1 MRARLFCKTGKLAG
15 IEHQIGHEAT
25 IGRGAQNTIVL
36 PASVISQRHA
46 RISFDPL
53 ADGYFLEDL
62 HSKNGT
68 RLDGVRVAD
77 RERLGGLNVVTLG
90 EEHDFIFVALAE
102 GPARTAAMADQASAA
117 SPAETPSPAAPDP
130 AGPAASATVLETRS
144 AVAVPPLVGAP
155 ADGSDDPVSEAATIH
170 EPASALKVPPLVPDA
185 GDDGTSSAATMLQTP
200 SALRDP
206 PLEDASSADQP
217 DAPNPTAVFEI
228 RAADGTRRR
237 FTLTEGR
244 HVVGRAQDCDVQ
256 IDDRTL
262 SRQHAAFIVRA
273 GALTVEDLGSQ
284 NGTFVESEPVLA
296 PVTLEV
302 GQTVTLGDQIDVVWV
317 TP

>member
-1 MRARLFCKTGKLAG
+1 MRARLFCKTGELAG
-15 IEHQIGHEAT
+15 IEHHIGHEAT
-25 IGRGAQNTIVL
+25 IGRGTQNTIVL
-36 PASVISQRHA
+36 PANVISQHHA
-46 RISFDPL
+46 RIAFDPL

-102 GPARTAAMADQASAA
+102 GPTRAAGVADRASAA
-117 SPAETPSPAAPDP
+117 SLAETPAPASADVTGPPD
-130 AGPAASATVLETRS
+130 SATVLEPRS
-144 AVAVPPLVGAP
+144 AVAVPPLVDTP
-155 ADGSDDPVSEAATIH
+155 ADGSDEPVSEAATIH
-170 EPASALKVPPLVPDA
+170 EPASALRVPPLAPDA
-185 GDDGTSSAATMLQTP
+185 GDDRTASAATVFQPP
-200 SALRDP
+200 SALRVP

-217 DAPNPTAVFEI
+217 DAVNPTVVFEI
-228 RAADGTRRR
+228 RQADGTRRR
-237 FTLTEGR
+237 FTLIDGR
-244 HVVGRAQDCDVQ
+244 HVIGRAQDCDVQ

-262 SRQHAAFIVRA
+262 SRQHAAFIVDA
-273 GALTVEDLGSQ
+273 GAVAVEDLGSQ
-284 NGTFVESEPVLA
+284 NGTFVDSEPVLA

-317 TP
+317 TA